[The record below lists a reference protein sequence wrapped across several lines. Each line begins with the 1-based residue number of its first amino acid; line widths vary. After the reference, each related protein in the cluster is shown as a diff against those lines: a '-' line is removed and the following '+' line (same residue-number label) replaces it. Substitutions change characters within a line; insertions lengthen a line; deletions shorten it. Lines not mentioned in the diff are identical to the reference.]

1 MKKILCVA
9 AIVINVWNANA
20 QAPSG
25 YYNSAGNNTCA
36 ALKTALKSII
46 TNGNIPQTYTALWTQ
61 YQLTDIKPRT
71 IGTGSTNVIYDIYS
85 AKPGSVDPY
94 QFTPITNQ
102 CGTYNSEAD
111 CYNREHSV
119 PISWFGSPSTSTPGT
134 ATDYLFIF
142 PTDGHVNGKRAN
154 FIYGEVASASF
165 ISLNGSKLGSSSF
178 AGLTG
183 TVFEPI
189 DSFKGDV
196 ARAFLYF
203 VTRYQDDIPT
213 WSSITE
219 AAQAFD
225 NNTFPSVK
233 INYLKLMLKW
243 HNLDPVSQK
252 EKDRNNGAYS
262 FQGNRNPFIDSPQYV
277 NRIWNNL
284 CPGLAALPVNIV
296 SFSGKLIS
304 NKVIL
309 NWEVENEINVNRY
322 EIERSFTG
330 TDYSLITSI
339 KAINNRNYSVT
350 DFAENNKGKRVYYRI
365 KKVDNDG
372 RFSYSEI
379 FTLHIPFNTK
389 FNIYPNPA
397 SDFIH
402 VQLNNNSNN
411 LIAVEVSDLLGKIII
426 RSNYTSNNG
435 VVDIATKS
443 LPTGTFMVKL
453 TSNGETYIQKFVVI
467 K

>member
-1 MKKILCVA
+1 MKIFLCVVA
-9 AIVINVWNANA
+9 FVINVWHANA

-25 YYNSAGNNTCA
+25 YYNSVGNNTCA

-46 TNGNIPQTYTALWTQ
+46 TNGHNVQTYGALWTQ
-61 YQLTDIKPRT
+61 YPLTDIKPRT
-71 IGTGSTNVIYDIYS
+71 IGTGSINVIYDIYS

-94 QFTPITNQ
+94 QFTPTTNQ

-119 PISWFGSPSTSTPGT
+119 PVSWFNGNTSTAGT

-142 PTDGHVNGKRAN
+142 PTDGYVNGKRAN
-154 FIYGEVASASF
+154 FIYGEVASPSYT
-165 ISLNGSKLGSSSF
+165 SLNGSKLGSSSF

-183 TVFEPI
+183 SVFEPI

-213 WSSITE
+213 WSANAD

-296 SFSGKLIS
+296 SFSGKLSS
-304 NKVIL
+304 NKIVL
-309 NWEVENEINVNRY
+309 KWEVENEINVNRY
-322 EIERSFTG
+322 EIEKSFNG
-330 TDYSLITSI
+330 ADFNFITSI
-339 KAINNRNYSVT
+339 KATNSRNYSVT
-350 DFAENNKGKRVYYRI
+350 DFVENNKGKRVYYRI
-365 KKVDNDG
+365 RKVDNDG
-372 RFSYSEI
+372 RYSYSEI
-379 FTLHIPFNTK
+379 FTLHIPLHTK

-402 VQLNNNSNN
+402 VQLNNNNN
-411 LIAVEVSDLLGKIII
+411 DIIAVEVSDLAGRIVIH
-426 RSNYTSNNG
+426 SNYQSNNG
-435 VVDIATKS
+435 IIDIATKALS
-443 LPTGTFMVKL
+443 RGTFMVKL
-453 TSNGETYIQKFVVI
+453 TSNGESYVQKVVLI